1 MLSNVLPSAHQFGLR
16 KVTNKHVDEVAVLQ
30 L

>member
-1 MLSNVLPSAHQFGLR
+1 MLSDVLPSAHQSCLR